1 MTREEIKAAIL
12 DILNSDF
19 TKMSEEEVKDN
30 FAQKMSDVIYNS
42 EQDKYDDI
50 KTYVDDRISSII

>member
-1 MTREEIKAAIL
+1 MTQEEIKTAIL

-19 TKMSEEEVKDN
+19 TNMSEEEVKDN

-42 EQDKYDDI
+42 EQDKYDNMKD
-50 KTYVDDRISSII
+50 YVDDRISSII

>member
-1 MTREEIKAAIL
+1 MTQEEIKTAIL

-42 EQDKYDDI
+42 EQDKYDNMKD
-50 KTYVDDRISSII
+50 YVDDRISSII